1 MMKKNQPVGFV
12 IAKAPKVGRGRYQED
27 APPKGVLES
36 PYYWWFKY
44 LQLNPGYQKEI
55 QVRGKGKLSRLYAD
69 FGDVNMPFNL
79 WWREKKGLF
88 AEQPK
93 KFKMVIANNSNELA
107 PFGSKD
113 ALNLVLPLDWS
124 EKSLKKKFSTI
135 LNQLMDQKLVKKT
148 KRGLNIDGNT
158 AKYRLSGRWRI
169 DALEMAYKIYKI
181 KSEADD
187 AGIKKYWADIAIEA
201 KMPWAIERS
210 KLYSQTEARR
220 TLTILA
226 KRHYARAKAYLNAS
240 ISSTFP

>member
-1 MMKKNQPVGFV
+1 MMKKTPIGFV
-12 IAKAPKVGRGRYQED
+12 ISKAPKVGRGRYQED
-27 APPKGVLES
+27 APPKGVTES

-44 LQLNPGYQKEI
+44 LQLNPDYQKEI
-55 QVRGKGKLSRLYAD
+55 KAKGKGKLSKIYAD

-79 WWREKKGLF
+79 WWREKKTLF

-93 KFKMVIANNSNELA
+93 NFKMAIANSANELA

-124 EKSLKKKFSTI
+124 EKSLKKKFTTI
-135 LNQLMDQKLVKKT
+135 LNQLVDQGLIKKT

-158 AKYRLSGRWRI
+158 AKYRVSGRWRI

-181 KSEADD
+181 KSEAVQT
-187 AGIKKYWADIAIEA
+187 GVKKYWADIAIEA
-201 KMPWAIERS
+201 KMPWADQRS

-226 KRHYARAKAYLNAS
+226 KRHYARAEEYLKAS
-240 ISSTFP
+240 ITNTFP

>member
-1 MMKKNQPVGFV
+1 MKKTPIGFV
-12 IAKAPKVGRGRYQED
+12 ISKAPKVGRGRYQED
-27 APPKGVLES
+27 SPPKGVIES

-44 LQLNPGYQKEI
+44 LQLSPDYQNEI
-55 QVRGKGKLSRLYAD
+55 KAKGKGKLSKIYTD
-69 FGDVNMPFNL
+69 FGDVNTPFNL
-79 WWREKKGLF
+79 WWREKKELF

-93 KFKMVIANNSNELA
+93 NFKMVIASNTNELA

-124 EKSLKKKFSTI
+124 EKSLKKKFTTI
-135 LNQLMDQKLVKKT
+135 LNQLIDKGLIKKT

-158 AKYRLSGRWRI
+158 AKYRVSGRWRV

-181 KSEADD
+181 KSEADQ

-201 KMPWAIERS
+201 KMPWADQRS

-226 KRHYARAKAYLNAS
+226 KRHYARAEEYLKAS
-240 ISSTFP
+240 ITNTFP